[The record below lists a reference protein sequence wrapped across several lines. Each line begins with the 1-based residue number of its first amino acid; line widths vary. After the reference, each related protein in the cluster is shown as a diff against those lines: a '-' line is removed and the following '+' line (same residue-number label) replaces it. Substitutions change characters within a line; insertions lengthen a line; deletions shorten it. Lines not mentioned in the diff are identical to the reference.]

1 MLVQSSLH
9 LSLEG
14 GKDIESLERNC
25 EDSIPLDPNSSV
37 SVNLKL
43 MKIPHPTPFLFLLLQ
58 LQAFLLLNSLS
69 IDSSF
74 NHSISNDDDN
84 AHLLQ
89 DVLKELAAKQKWD
102 LEGIK
107 ILELDVESLRFG
119 FAESYEVRLGLGK
132 TRLLAK
138 FSDEVS
144 SWKKPSSANQTRF
157 GSLINGIGSMA
168 AIRSFKIVGPFDLM
182 VEGEARL
189 SISLPNATHVGVK
202 RILVGEGITVE
213 VSEAEEVSVFY
224 SSDLPK
230 LLNGTRRSNEKI
242 RIYPFRLPF
251 CSPLLPLRVLGS
263 ATLSAYRTRNPDDY
277 IRTRFLSKDSIEL
290 LPNKCYGRN
299 THIENS
305 PLLGSLKPQFHMLN
319 SIFQRYLS
327 NWILQNGLLAFV
339 EVKMRA
345 SVFVRFQLELE
356 NTFGTNSS
364 LYARLAE
371 WRTKPTVERASFEV
385 LARLDP
391 VRLKPLVVK
400 KLKPLIVA
408 DSTEWRNLLP
418 NISFT
423 KFPSLLVSPE
433 ALTLDVKW

>member
-1 MLVQSSLH
+1 
-9 LSLEG
+9 
-14 GKDIESLERNC
+14 
-25 EDSIPLDPNSSV
+25 
-37 SVNLKL
+37 
-43 MKIPHPTPFLFLLLQ
+43 MKIPHRTPLLFLLLQ
-58 LQAFLLLNSLS
+58 LQASMFFNSLS
-69 IDSSF
+69 IASSL
-74 NHSISNDDDN
+74 NHSSSNDDDN

-102 LEGIK
+102 LEGMK
-107 ILELDVESLRFG
+107 ILKLDVGRVRFG
-119 FAESYEVRLGLGK
+119 CAERYEIRLGLGK

-144 SWKKPSSANQTRF
+144 SWKKPSYANDTSF

-168 AIRSFKIVGPFDLM
+168 AVRSFKIVGPFDLM
-182 VEGEARL
+182 VEGDARL
-189 SISLPNATHVGVK
+189 SISLPNATHVGLK

-224 SSDLPK
+224 SSDLSR
-230 LLNGTRRSNEKI
+230 LLNETRSNGKI
-242 RIYPFRLPF
+242 RVYPFRLPF
-251 CSPLLPLRVLGS
+251 CAPLLPLHILGS
-263 ATLSAYRTRNPDDY
+263 AILSAYRTRNPDDY
-277 IRTRFLSKDSIEL
+277 IKTSFLSKNSIEL
-290 LPNKCYGRN
+290 LPDKCYGRD
-299 THIENS
+299 THIANS
-305 PLLGSLKPQFHMLN
+305 PLLDSLKPQFHMLE
-319 SIFQRYLS
+319 SVFQRYLS

-339 EVKMRA
+339 KVKMRA
-345 SVFVRFQLELE
+345 SVVVRFQLELE

-364 LYARLAE
+364 HHVRLAE

-385 LARLDP
+385 LARLDA

-400 KLKPLIVA
+400 KLQPLIVA

-423 KFPSLLVSPE
+423 KFPSLLVPPE

>member
-1 MLVQSSLH
+1 MDIAQCSVC
-9 LSLEG
+9 G
-14 GKDIESLERNC
+14 GFNFSV
-25 EDSIPLDPNSSV
+25 PL
-37 SVNLKL
+37 
-43 MKIPHPTPFLFLLLQ
+43 TLF
-58 LQAFLLLNSLS
+58 
-69 IDSSF
+69 
-74 NHSISNDDDN
+74 
-84 AHLLQ
+84 
-89 DVLKELAAKQKWD
+89 VLTQK
-102 LEGIK
+102 
-107 ILELDVESLRFG
+107 
-119 FAESYEVRLGLGK
+119 
-132 TRLLAK
+132 
-138 FSDEVS
+138 
-144 SWKKPSSANQTRF
+144 
-157 GSLINGIGSMA
+157 
-168 AIRSFKIVGPFDLM
+168 
-182 VEGEARL
+182 
-189 SISLPNATHVGVK
+189 NATHVGVK

-224 SSDLPK
+224 SSDLSK
-230 LLNGTRRSNEKI
+230 LLNETRRSNGKI
-242 RIYPFRLPF
+242 RTYPFRLPF

-263 ATLSAYRTRNPDDY
+263 ATLSAYRTQNPDDY

-305 PLLGSLKPQFHMLN
+305 PLLGSLKPQFHMLDTV
-319 SIFQRYLS
+319 FQRYLR

-339 EVKMRA
+339 KVKMRA
-345 SVFVRFQLELE
+345 CVVVRFQLELE

-385 LARLDP
+385 LARLDT
-391 VRLKPLVVK
+391 VRLKPLAVK